1 MGKLLKIILFSTFL
15 FAGAICAFADVSIK
29 AYVDKDVAYLDED
42 ILLNVVVEGV
52 SSDAGLPKMPSLA
65 NFNIY
70 STGQSRSVSIING
83 NMQSSVR
90 YTYILSPRFS
100 GKTTIDPI
108 ILEYNGKKYS
118 TEKIDLVV
126 IKRTKDK
133 EKFANKGAYEIT
145 QEDIAGAE
153 VARDIGNGKYP
164 DEPVFM
170 YAEVDKKSA
179 YVNEQITLSVRFYSA
194 LETIFGAIYFPP
206 DVKGLFAEEL
216 PSEQR
221 GVEVING
228 KKYGYV
234 EYKTALFGASSGR
247 NKVSSASVEYEYKTG
262 SVLDE
267 FFPGFFT
274 GSSKR
279 ASVKTTPIAININQ
293 LPTQNKPT
301 SFNGAVGNYS
311 IKTSVDDSE
320 IRAGE
325 VFDLI
330 TKISGTGYIRSLSIP
345 NFPELENFKIYDSIE
360 EELKLETKNDILKG
374 YKTFRTAIV
383 PKNSG
388 SFVLPKIEFSYFDT
402 KTKQYKKVYSKPLKI
417 EVLEARQ
424 GRGGKLSFTEISPE
438 TIKKL
443 GSNINYIKEDV
454 ETLPGEF
461 GGLMKLH
468 NIGGGK
474 FSIFVILII
483 SFVIGLLFREGSQMF
498 SEERLCS
505 KVLAELGRAKD
516 HDDIHKAFKHILN
529 KCLKIKTTRK
539 VKDIAQQLKKQGF
552 SQKVV
557 DSFKDVWIEL
567 ENIKYAPSKD
577 AYDVKNIKTKAV
589 DFVDLVSQE
598 LRTKQ
603 KRLGQ

>member
-1 MGKLLKIILFSTFL
+1 MSKFFRIFLFSTIL
-15 FAGAICAFADVSIK
+15 LTGTICVYADVSIK
-29 AYVDKDVAYLDED
+29 AYTDKDVAYLDED
-42 ILLNVVVEGV
+42 ILLNVVVEGA
-52 SSDAGLPKMPSLA
+52 SSDASLPKMPSLA

-83 NMQSSVR
+83 NMQSSIR
-90 YTYILSPRFS
+90 YTYILSPRFA
-100 GKTTIDPI
+100 GKTTIEPI
-108 ILEYNGKKYS
+108 ILEYNGKSYS
-118 TEKIDLVV
+118 TDKIDLVV

-145 QEDIAGAE
+145 KKEIASATKIS
-153 VARDIGNGKYP
+153 DGKYL

-170 YAEVDKKSA
+170 YAEVNKKSA

-206 DVKGLFAEEL
+206 EVKGLFTEEI

-221 GVEVING
+221 GVEIING

-247 NKVSSASVEYEYKTG
+247 NKVGSASVEYEYKTG

-279 ASVKTTPIAININQ
+279 ATVKTRPITIKINT
-293 LPTQNKPT
+293 LPKQNKPA
-301 SFNGAVGNYS
+301 SFNGAVGSYN
-311 IKTSVDDSE
+311 IKTSVGDGE

-330 TKISGTGYIRSLSIP
+330 TKISGTGYVRSLTIP
-345 NFPELENFKIYDSIE
+345 KFTELENFKIYDSIE
-360 EELKLETKNDILKG
+360 EEIKLETENNILKG
-374 YKTFRTAIV
+374 SKTFRTAIV
-383 PKNSG
+383 PKKSG
-388 SFVLPKIEFSYFDT
+388 YYVLSKIEFSYFDV
-402 KTKQYKKVYSKPLKI
+402 KTNKYKKVYSKPIKI
-417 EVLEARQ
+417 EVLEARE
-424 GRGGKLSFTEISPE
+424 GKGGKLSFTEISPE

-454 ETLPGEF
+454 ESLPGEF
-461 GGLMKLH
+461 GGLIKVY
-468 NIGGGK
+468 NASGFK
-474 FSIFVILII
+474 FAIFII
-483 SFVIGLLFREGSQMF
+483 VVVSFVLGLLFREGSQLF

-505 KVLAELGRAKD
+505 KVLAELSRAKS
-516 HDDIHKAFKHILN
+516 HDDIHKAFKHIFV
-529 KCLKIKTTRK
+529 KCLNIKTTKK
-539 VKDIAQQLKKQGF
+539 VRDIADQLKKQGF
-552 SQKVV
+552 SQKVI
-557 DSFKDVWIEL
+557 DSFKSIWIEL

-577 AYDVKNIKTKAV
+577 FYDIQALKIKAIN
-589 DFVDLVSQE
+589 FIDLISKE
-598 LRTKQ
+598 LKTRQ
-603 KRLGQ
+603 KRLRK